1 MKREA
6 IGVVLLSVLSLFAGE
21 FSKEDILRHA
31 FKNSEILKQINQD
44 RKISQSVKKEY
55 FGKGLPTVEGV
66 AKYEHKLKSYNPY
79 DFSLSGGGSVLN
91 AIDGNADGAKNDSII
106 AGAFDMMTASFGKL
120 DLSPKKNSAAFGIQI
135 TQPIFAQGKVI
146 TGVRIADVY
155 ADAIEQRYQAGQY
168 ELAKKI
174 TDSYNAALLAQ
185 ANLHIQEEA
194 VSLAQESH
202 RLTKTRFETGKGKV
216 LDTLNTR
223 FSVQRA
229 LFSLRSAQK
238 DKRLA
243 IENMLTTASLEMDV
257 ENLVLTDSLVRE
269 EFALSFH
276 DARERMIENNRNLT
290 QLQLAEE
297 IQALQTTLAKSDF
310 LPIVVAGASFMGV
323 SQFDEAGDIDFSGDH
338 KIFAGLTI
346 PIFSG
351 GQRVE
356 KVHQAKLEE
365 SKLSEKKQE
374 LTNKLQLALAAA
386 FEELEV
392 AGEEIAEAEEMVALT
407 QQGLKISITAYEVGQ
422 ITQLDLTTS
431 EQQYRMA
438 KLAMNSAVYKV
449 NRAVTAIRELIAEPA
464 LIAVAKEIK

>member
-79 DFSLSGGGSVLN
+79 DFSLSVGGSVLN
-91 AIDGNADGAKNDSII
+91 AIDGSAEGAKNDSII
-106 AGAFDMMTASFGKL
+106 AGAFDMLTASFGKL

-269 EFALSFH
+269 EFTLSFH

-297 IQALQTTLAKSDF
+297 IQALQTTLTKSDF
-310 LPIVVAGASFMGV
+310 LPTVFAGASFMGV

-374 LTNKLQLALAAA
+374 LTNILQLALSAA